1 MDWQTT
7 ATAPFGTDL
16 QLAVIGPG
24 GVHTL
29 AFPCRR
35 VLRGWTDAMTNE
47 PVEVRPT
54 HWRKWNEAFSP
65 LFSRSA

>member
-1 MDWQTT
+1 MDWQPT

-29 AFPCRR
+29 VFPCRR
-35 VLRGWTDAMTNE
+35 VLRGWVNATTNE
-47 PVEVRPT
+47 VVQVRVT